1 LKLIKTT
8 AFSAIITFM
17 RIASGFISN
26 KVVAIYT
33 GPAGVALVGA
43 FTNFILIVFTF
54 ANGAINTGV
63 VKYTAEYNGDEYRL
77 KRLFSTAFKISVY
90 CSAIVGV
97 ILLLFGNYLSSWV
110 FTSSVFNTPVR
121 VLGLTIILYS
131 LNSLLISILN
141 GKSQLKAYTL
151 VNSAA
156 TTIGLI
162 FTIILVYYFKI
173 QGALYSLV
181 LAQSVVFFIS
191 VALVIR
197 SSWFSWD
204 YFKQQFDKVMAVKL
218 SHYSLMAIVAAFTVP
233 LSQIVLRN
241 MLIRVVGLDAAGYWQ
256 GMMRISDGYLM
267 IVTTSL
273 ATYYLPVLASI
284 KTKVGL
290 RAEIY
295 KVSKF
300 VLPGVLIG
308 GLVIYFLRFF
318 IIHLLYTGKF
328 LEMEKL
334 FAWQLAGDFFK
345 VAGWLL
351 SYIMLA
357 KAITK
362 LYIITEVVF
371 TASYIALGYWMV
383 HTVGLQGI
391 TIAFAINNCIYFLIM
406 VIIFKKL
413 LFAKRKNITEPS
425 GKYGNLE

>member
-1 LKLIKTT
+1 
-8 AFSAIITFM
+8 M

-63 VKYTAEYNGDEYRL
+63 VKYTAEYNEDESRL
-77 KRLFSTAFKISVY
+77 KRLFSTAFKISVW
-90 CSAIVGV
+90 CSVFVGI
-97 ILLLFGNYLSSWV
+97 ILLCFGNYLTSWV
-110 FTSSVFNTPVR
+110 FTSTIFIKPVR

-141 GKSQLKAYTL
+141 GKSELRAYTI

-156 TTIGLI
+156 TTVGLI
-162 FTIILVYYFKI
+162 FTIVLVYFYNIK
-173 QGALYSLV
+173 GALYSLV

-191 VALVIR
+191 VALVMR

-204 YFKQQFDKVMAVKL
+204 YFRQQYDQVIATKL
-218 SHYSLMAIVAAFTVP
+218 SRYSLMAIVTVFTVP
-233 LSQIVLRN
+233 LSQIILRN
-241 MLIRVVGLDAAGYWQ
+241 MLISRVGLDAAGYWQ

-284 KTKVGL
+284 KTKAGL
-290 RAEIY
+290 RTEVL
-295 KVSKF
+295 KVSRF
-300 VLPGVLIG
+300 VLPAVLIG
-308 GLVIYFLRFF
+308 GTLIFFLRFF
-318 IIHLLYTGKF
+318 IIHLLYTGRF
-328 LEMEKL
+328 VEMENL

-362 LYIITEVVF
+362 LYIITEICF
-371 TASYIALGYWMV
+371 TLSYIGLGYWLV
-383 HTVGLQGI
+383 TLQQLRGV
-391 TIAFAINNCIYFLIM
+391 TMAFALNNAVYFIVM
-406 VIIFKKL
+406 VFIFRKL
-413 LFAKRKNITEPS
+413 LFTKRKKVI
-425 GKYGNLE
+425 GHVVL

>member
-1 LKLIKTT
+1 MKLIKTT
-8 AFSAIITFM
+8 GFSAIITFM

-63 VKYTAEYNGDEYRL
+63 VKYTAEYNGDESKL

-90 CSAIVGV
+90 CSAVVGV
-97 ILLLFGNYLSSWV
+97 LLLLFGSYLSRWV
-110 FTSSVFNTPVR
+110 FTSAVFETPVR
-121 VLGLTIILYS
+121 VLGLTIVLYS

-141 GKSQLKAYTL
+141 GKSQLRSYTV

-156 TTIGLI
+156 TLVGLI
-162 FTIILVYYFKI
+162 FTIILVYYYKI

-191 VALVIR
+191 VALVLK

-204 YFKQQFDKVMAVKL
+204 YFKQSFDKVTAIKL
-218 SHYSLMAIVAAFTVP
+218 SKYSLMAIVAAFTVP
-233 LSQIVLRN
+233 LSQIILRN
-241 MLIRVVGLDAAGYWQ
+241 MLIRKVGLDGAGYWQ

-267 IVTTSL
+267 LITTSL
-273 ATYYLPVLASI
+273 ATYYLPVLSSL
-284 KTKVGL
+284 KTKVLL
-290 RAEIY
+290 RKEILH
-295 KVSKF
+295 VARI
-300 VLPGVLIG
+300 VLPSVVVGG
-308 GLVIYFLRFF
+308 GLIFISRFL
-318 IIHLLYTGKF
+318 IIRLLYTGKF
-328 LEMEKL
+328 LSMEDL
-334 FAWQLAGDFFK
+334 FVWQLIGDFFK

-362 LYIITEVVF
+362 VYIITEVVF
-371 TASYIALGYWMV
+371 TLTYIALGYWL
-383 HTVGLQGI
+383 VGVFRLQGI
-391 TIAFAINNCIYFLIM
+391 TIAFAINNCLYFLIM
-406 VIIFKKL
+406 VFIFRKL
-413 LFAKRKNITEPS
+413 LFSKPREGS
-425 GKYGNLE
+425 GGLATSKI

>member
-1 LKLIKTT
+1 
-8 AFSAIITFM
+8 M

-63 VKYTAEYNGDEYRL
+63 VKYTAEYNDDESRL
-77 KRLFSTAFKISVY
+77 KRLFSTAFRISVW
-90 CSAIVGV
+90 CSVVVG
-97 ILLLFGNYLSSWV
+97 ILLLCFGNYLTSWV
-110 FTSSVFNTPVR
+110 FTSTIFIMPVR

-141 GKSQLKAYTL
+141 GKGELRAYTI

-156 TTIGLI
+156 TTVGLI
-162 FTIILVYYFKI
+162 FTIVLVYFYNIK
-173 QGALYSLV
+173 GALYSLV

-191 VALVIR
+191 VPLVVR

-204 YFKQQFDKVMAVKL
+204 YFRQQYDGLIAIKL
-218 SHYSLMAIVAAFTVP
+218 SRYSMMAIVTVFTVP
-233 LSQIVLRN
+233 LSQIILRN
-241 MLIRVVGLDAAGYWQ
+241 MLINKVGLDAAGYWQ

-284 KTKVGL
+284 KTKIGL
-290 RAEIY
+290 RAEVL
-295 KVSKF
+295 KVSRF
-300 VLPGVLIG
+300 VLPAVLIG
-308 GLVIYFLRFF
+308 GTLIFFLRFF
-318 IIHLLYTGKF
+318 IIQLLYTGRF
-328 LEMEKL
+328 VEMENL
-334 FAWQLAGDFFK
+334 FVWQLAGDFFK

-357 KAITK
+357 KAITRM
-362 LYIITEVVF
+362 YIITEVCF
-371 TASYIALGYWMV
+371 TLSYIGLGYWFVSIQQLRGVTM
-383 HTVGLQGI
+383 
-391 TIAFAINNCIYFLIM
+391 AFALNNAVYFIVM
-406 VIIFKKL
+406 VFIFRKL
-413 LFAKRKNITEPS
+413 LFAKRKKA
-425 GKYGNLE
+425 GDYVVL

>member
-1 LKLIKTT
+1 
-8 AFSAIITFM
+8 M

-63 VKYTAEYNGDEYRL
+63 VKYTAEYNEDESKL
-77 KRLFSTAFKISVY
+77 KRLFSTAFKISVW
-90 CSAIVGV
+90 CSIIVGI
-97 ILLLFGNYLSSWV
+97 ILICFGNYLTSWV
-110 FTSSVFNTPVR
+110 FTSPIFIMPVR

-141 GKSQLKAYTL
+141 GKTALRAYTI

-156 TTIGLI
+156 TTVGLL
-162 FTIILVYYFKI
+162 FTIVLVYFYNIK
-173 QGALYSLV
+173 GALYSLV

-191 VALVIR
+191 VALVVR

-204 YFKQQFDKVMAVKL
+204 YFRQQYDQQIASKL
-218 SHYSLMAIVAAFTVP
+218 SRYSLMAIVTVFTVP
-233 LSQIVLRN
+233 LSQLILRN
-241 MLIRVVGLDAAGYWQ
+241 MLINKVGLDAAGYWQ

-284 KTKVGL
+284 KTKSGL
-290 RAEIY
+290 RLEVF
-295 KVSKF
+295 KVSRF
-300 VLPGVLIG
+300 VLPAVLLG
-308 GLVIYFLRFF
+308 GTLIFFLRFF
-318 IIHLLYTGKF
+318 IIQLLYTGKF
-328 LEMEKL
+328 VEMENL
-334 FAWQLAGDFFK
+334 FVWQLAGDFFK

-362 LYIITEVVF
+362 IYIITELCF
-371 TASYIALGYWMV
+371 TLSYIGLGYWFV
-383 HTVGLQGI
+383 TLQQLRGV
-391 TIAFAINNCIYFLIM
+391 TMAFALNNAVYLIVM
-406 VIIFKKL
+406 VFIFRKL
-413 LFAKRKNITEPS
+413 LF
-425 GKYGNLE
+425 GKKKVIDHVVL

>member
-1 LKLIKTT
+1 
-8 AFSAIITFM
+8 M

-54 ANGAINTGV
+54 ANGAINTGI
-63 VKYTAEYNGDEYRL
+63 VKYTAEYNEDESRL
-77 KRLFSTAFKISVY
+77 KRLFSTAFKISVW
-90 CSAIVGV
+90 CSVVVGI
-97 ILLLFGNYLSSWV
+97 ILLCFGNHLVAWV
-110 FTSSVFNTPVR
+110 FTSNIFVMPVR

-141 GKSQLKAYTL
+141 GKSELRAYTI

-156 TTIGLI
+156 TTVGLL
-162 FTIILVYYFKI
+162 FTIVLVYFYNIK
-173 QGALYSLV
+173 GALYSLV

-191 VALVIR
+191 VALVMR

-204 YFKQQFDKVMAVKL
+204 YFRQQFDQLIAIKL
-218 SHYSLMAIVAAFTVP
+218 SRYSLMAIVTVFTVP
-233 LSQIVLRN
+233 LSQIILRN
-241 MLIRVVGLDAAGYWQ
+241 MLINRIGLDGAGYWQ

-284 KTKVGL
+284 KTKAGL
-290 RAEIY
+290 RTEVL
-295 KVSKF
+295 KVSRF
-300 VLPGVLIG
+300 VLPAVLIG
-308 GLVIYFLRFF
+308 SILIFFLRFF
-318 IIHLLYTGKF
+318 IIQLLYTGKF
-328 LEMEKL
+328 LEMENL
-334 FAWQLAGDFFK
+334 FVWQLTGDFFK

-362 LYIITEVVF
+362 LYIITEICF
-371 TASYIALGYWMV
+371 TLSYIALGYWLV
-383 HTVGLQGI
+383 TLQQLPGV
-391 TIAFAINNCIYFLIM
+391 TMAFALNNAIYFM
-406 VIIFKKL
+406 VMLFIFRKL
-413 LFAKRKNITEPS
+413 LFSKQRKVT
-425 GKYGNLE
+425 GHVVL

>member
-181 LAQSVVFFIS
+181 LAQSVVF
-191 VALVIR
+191 L
-197 SSWFSWD
+197 
-204 YFKQQFDKVMAVKL
+204 
-218 SHYSLMAIVAAFTVP
+218 
-233 LSQIVLRN
+233 
-241 MLIRVVGLDAAGYWQ
+241 GL
-256 GMMRISDGYLM
+256 
-267 IVTTSL
+267 
-273 ATYYLPVLASI
+273 
-284 KTKVGL
+284 
-290 RAEIY
+290 
-295 KVSKF
+295 F
-300 VLPGVLIG
+300 
-308 GLVIYFLRFF
+308 
-318 IIHLLYTGKF
+318 
-328 LEMEKL
+328 
-334 FAWQLAGDFFK
+334 
-345 VAGWLL
+345 
-351 SYIMLA
+351 
-357 KAITK
+357 
-362 LYIITEVVF
+362 
-371 TASYIALGYWMV
+371 
-383 HTVGLQGI
+383 
-391 TIAFAINNCIYFLIM
+391 
-406 VIIFKKL
+406 
-413 LFAKRKNITEPS
+413 
-425 GKYGNLE
+425 

>member
-1 LKLIKTT
+1 
-8 AFSAIITFM
+8 
-17 RIASGFISN
+17 
-26 KVVAIYT
+26 
-33 GPAGVALVGA
+33 VALVGA

-90 CSAIVGV
+90 CSVIVGV

-284 KTKVGL
+284 KTKVEL

-308 GLVIYFLRFF
+308 GLVIYLLRFF

-371 TASYIALGYWMV
+371 TGSYIALGYWMV

-413 LFAKRKNITEPS
+413 LFAKQKNITEPS

>member
-1 LKLIKTT
+1 
-8 AFSAIITFM
+8 M

-63 VKYTAEYNGDEYRL
+63 VKYTAEYKSDEGRL

-90 CSAIVGV
+90 CSAVVGI
-97 ILLLFGNYLSSWV
+97 ILIAFGSYLSRWV
-110 FTSSVFNTPVR
+110 FTSEIFITPVR

-141 GKSQLKAYTL
+141 GKSQLRSYTI

-156 TTIGLI
+156 TTVGLL
-162 FTIILVYYFKI
+162 FTIVLVYYYKI

-191 VALVIR
+191 VGLVIR

-204 YFKQQFDKVMAVKL
+204 YFSQQFDKLIAIKL
-218 SHYSLMAIVAAFTVP
+218 SSYSVMAIVTAFTVP
-233 LSQIVLRN
+233 LSQIILRN
-241 MLIRVVGLDAAGYWQ
+241 MLIGKVGLDGAGYWQ
-256 GMMRISDGYLM
+256 AMMRISDGYLM
-267 IVTTSL
+267 IITTSL

-284 KTKVGL
+284 KRKTEL
-290 RAEIY
+290 RAEIFH
-295 KVSKF
+295 VSKI
-300 VLPGVLIG
+300 VLPGVLVG
-308 GLVIYFLRFF
+308 GFIIFLLRFF
-318 IIHLLYTGKF
+318 IIRLLYTGKF
-328 LEMEKL
+328 MAMEDL
-334 FAWQLAGDFFK
+334 FIWQLAGDFFK

-357 KAITK
+357 KAIIK
-362 LYIITEVVF
+362 VYIFTELFF
-371 TASYIALGYWMV
+371 TLSYMA
-383 HTVGLQGI
+383 VGFWLVDVYKVQGL
-391 TIAFAINNCIYFLIM
+391 TIAFALNNCVYFLIM
-406 VIIFKKL
+406 VFIFRRL
-413 LFAKRKNITEPS
+413 LFTKSKFVAQQS
-425 GKYGNLE
+425 GN